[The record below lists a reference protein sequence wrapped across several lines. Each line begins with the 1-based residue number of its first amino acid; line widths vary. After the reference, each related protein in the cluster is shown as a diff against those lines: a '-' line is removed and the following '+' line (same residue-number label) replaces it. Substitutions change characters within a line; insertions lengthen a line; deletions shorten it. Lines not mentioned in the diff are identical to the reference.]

1 MEEYLDDPLIEFV
14 KVEGNDDSDN
24 QFVDDTEIEDPN
36 LLSRPKKIR
45 KIMCYQT
52 DNQKV
57 VHPKHIANRHV
68 GMAAMPVLQ
77 KTGIR
82 KIPTENRNP
91 HIKQMARNHDAT
103 PTKLVAHNYENRKM
117 VKHLTDKHDDEV
129 RRKKMII
136 EAHQTNMEEKK
147 FKKNMIPMSEK
158 KTIDLIRR
166 IEKEP
171 SIWDKKHEGYRSK
184 ANKDKA
190 WSRVVGKTGI
200 PLEIVKAKWSSVLGS
215 FRHYKALHLKDRGH
229 RPNWFAYDALSFM
242 LNSTDNGYQP
252 DAIED
257 TSVAEYIDDPR
268 ASEEHYESEH
278 MEEEEYLLQNETR
291 SPKKR
296 TPMKEDAVD
305 STCSDDSNSAE
316 ILRIVRSMSKVLDK
330 MANVGMPIDYGRY
343 VNQHL
348 KEYDEAI
355 RRKTVKG
362 IMDLIAAAN
371 AEMANKYP
379 ERKICKT

>member
-36 LLSRPKKIR
+36 FLSRPKKIR

-52 DNQKV
+52 DNRKV
-57 VHPKHIANRHV
+57 VHPKHIAKKHV
-68 GMAAMPVLQ
+68 DMPAMPVLQ

-82 KIPTENRNP
+82 KIT

-103 PTKLVAHNYENRKM
+103 PTKSVAQNYENRKM
-117 VKHLTDKHDDEV
+117 VKHFTSKHDDEV

-147 FKKNMIPMSEK
+147 FKKNMIPMSEM
-158 KTIDLIRR
+158 KTIALISR

-171 SIWDKKHEGYRSK
+171 SIWDRKHEGYRNK
-184 ANKDKA
+184 ATKDKA
-190 WSRVVGKTGI
+190 WSRVVGKTGM

-242 LNSTDNGYQP
+242 LTSTDNVYQA
-252 DAIED
+252 DAMED

-278 MEEEEYLLQNETR
+278 IEEEYLFPNETR

-296 TPMKEDAVD
+296 TPMKEDTVD
-305 STCSDDSNSAE
+305 STFSDDSNSAE

-330 MANVGMPIDYGRY
+330 MANVGMPVDYGRY

-348 KEYDEAI
+348 KEYDEEI

>member
-1 MEEYLDDPLIEFV
+1 MTVSYDLLNSSFFHRSSDSSNEYLDDPLIEFV

-45 KIMCYQT
+45 KIICYQT
-52 DNQKV
+52 DNRKV
-57 VHPKHIANRHV
+57 VHPKHVAKRHV

-103 PTKLVAHNYENRKM
+103 PTKLVAQNYENRKM
-117 VKHLTDKHDDEV
+117 VKHLTDEV

-147 FKKNMIPMSEK
+147 FKKNMIPMSEM
-158 KTIDLIRR
+158 KTIALIRR

-215 FRHYKALHLKDRGH
+215 FRHYKALHQKDR
-229 RPNWFAYDALSFM
+229 
-242 LNSTDNGYQP
+242 DNGYQP

-291 SPKKR
+291 SPNKR

-330 MANVGMPIDYGRY
+330 MANVGMPVDYGRY

>member
-117 VKHLTDKHDDEV
+117 VKHLTDKHD
-129 RRKKMII
+129 
-136 EAHQTNMEEKK
+136 
-147 FKKNMIPMSEK
+147 
-158 KTIDLIRR
+158 
-166 IEKEP
+166 
-171 SIWDKKHEGYRSK
+171 
-184 ANKDKA
+184 
-190 WSRVVGKTGI
+190 
-200 PLEIVKAKWSSVLGS
+200 
-215 FRHYKALHLKDRGH
+215 GH

-330 MANVGMPIDYGRY
+330 MANVGMPVDYGRY